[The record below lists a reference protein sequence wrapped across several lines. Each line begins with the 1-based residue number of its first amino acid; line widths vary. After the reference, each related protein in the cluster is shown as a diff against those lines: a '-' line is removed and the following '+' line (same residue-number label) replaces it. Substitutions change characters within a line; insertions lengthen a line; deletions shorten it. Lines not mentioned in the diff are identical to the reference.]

1 MRIAILSDIH
11 DNTRNLRLA
20 LQKAQAAGCTQLLFL
35 GDMASVGTF
44 RLLRELWPHEM
55 QLVPGNNDYPRADF
69 HAFAQQAVP
78 RTVFHGESA
87 QITLSGRRIYMTHE
101 PSNGVLYAAE
111 SGEFDLVL
119 FGHTHRRGQQLHGH
133 TIVANPG
140 ELQGRYGEP
149 SFAIYDTAA
158 HQIELVQL

>member
-1 MRIAILSDIH
+1 MLIAILSDIH
-11 DNTRNLRLA
+11 DNTRNLRAA
-20 LQKAQAAGCTQLLFL
+20 LQRAQEAGCTQLLFL
-35 GDMASVGTF
+35 GDMAGVSTF
-44 RLLRELWPHEM
+44 RLLRELWAQGM

-69 HAFAQQAVP
+69 YAFAQQAGPQVIL
-78 RTVFHGESA
+78 HGETA
-87 QITLSGRRIYMTHE
+87 QPALGGRRIYMTHE

-111 SGEFDLVL
+111 CGEFDLVL
-119 FGHTHRRGQQLHGH
+119 FGHTHRSGQQRHGH

-158 HQIELVQL
+158 HRLEHVYL